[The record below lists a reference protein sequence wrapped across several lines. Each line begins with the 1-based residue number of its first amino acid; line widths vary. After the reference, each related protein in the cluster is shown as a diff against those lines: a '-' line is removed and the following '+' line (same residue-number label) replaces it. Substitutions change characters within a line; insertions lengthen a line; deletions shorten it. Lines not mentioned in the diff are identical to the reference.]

1 MKRFHSFCTDYNIF
15 TPFPLTEQLLCTFA
29 ASLADQGL
37 APQTIKSYLSAVRNM
52 QISLGLPDPRDQSS
66 MPMLKRVQAGIARL
80 RMLKGTAPRVRLPI
94 TPHVLSRIH
103 DFLSSSPDQ
112 DKTVIVAVATTAFFG
127 FFRLG
132 ELLPT
137 STAAFNPTTDLAW
150 GDVAVDNRQNPRM
163 LQIHLKTSKTQQ
175 FGPGVDVV
183 LGTTGTTLC
192 PVTAMVQ
199 YIKERGSQPGAFFLS
214 PAKTALTKAQF
225 VSRIRAILQLLGLP
239 HCDYA
244 GHSFRIG
251 AATTAASM
259 GVEDS
264 MIQTL
269 GRWHSAAFLQYI
281 RTPKEQLA
289 AMSAVLATS
298 SPRQT

>member
-1 MKRFHSFCTDYNIF
+1 MI
-15 TPFPLTEQLLCTFA
+15 
-29 ASLADQGL
+29 LA
-37 APQTIKSYLSAVRNM
+37 I
-52 QISLGLPDPRDQSS
+52 
-66 MPMLKRVQAGIARL
+66 
-80 RMLKGTAPRVRLPI
+80 
-94 TPHVLSRIH
+94 
-103 DFLSSSPDQ
+103 
-112 DKTVIVAVATTAFFG
+112 ATTAFFG
-127 FFRLG
+127 FFHLG
-132 ELLPT
+132 ELFPT
-137 STAAFNPTTDLAW
+137 SAAAFNATTDLAW
-150 GDVAVDNRQNPRM
+150 GDVAVDNRRNPRM

-175 FGPGVDVV
+175 FGPGVDIV

-199 YIKERGSQPGAFFLS
+199 YIAERGSQPGAFFLS
-214 PAKTALTKAQF
+214 PTKTALTKAQF

-269 GRWHSAAFLQYI
+269 GRWQSAVFLQYI

>member
-1 MKRFHSFCTDYNIF
+1 
-15 TPFPLTEQLLCTFA
+15 
-29 ASLADQGL
+29 
-37 APQTIKSYLSAVRNM
+37 
-52 QISLGLPDPRDQSS
+52 
-66 MPMLKRVQAGIARL
+66 ML
-80 RMLKGTAPRVRLPI
+80 
-94 TPHVLSRIH
+94 
-103 DFLSSSPDQ
+103 
-112 DKTVIVAVATTAFFG
+112 AVATTAFFG

-137 STAAFNPTTDLAW
+137 SAVDFNATTDLAW
-150 GDVAVDNRQNPRM
+150 GDVAVDSRRNPRM
-163 LQIHLKTSKTQQ
+163 IQIHLKTSKTQQ

-199 YIKERGSQPGAFFLS
+199 YIAERGSQPGPFFLN
-214 PAKTALTKAQF
+214 PTKTTLTKAQF
-225 VSRIRAILQLLGLP
+225 ISRIRSILQLLGLP

-281 RTPKEQLA
+281 RTPKERLA
-289 AMSAVLATS
+289 AISAVLATS
-298 SPRQT
+298 APQ

>member
-1 MKRFHSFCTDYNIF
+1 MKRFHSFCTDYDIF

-29 ASLADQGL
+29 AFLADQGL

-66 MPMLKRVQAGIARL
+66 MPRLKRVQAGIARL

-112 DKTVIVAVATTAFFG
+112 DKTVILAVATTAFFG

-137 STAAFNPTTDLAW
+137 STAAFNLTTDLAW

-163 LQIHLKTSKTQQ
+163 LQI
-175 FGPGVDVV
+175 
-183 LGTTGTTLC
+183 
-192 PVTAMVQ
+192 
-199 YIKERGSQPGAFFLS
+199 
-214 PAKTALTKAQF
+214 
-225 VSRIRAILQLLGLP
+225 
-239 HCDYA
+239 
-244 GHSFRIG
+244 
-251 AATTAASM
+251 
-259 GVEDS
+259 
-264 MIQTL
+264 
-269 GRWHSAAFLQYI
+269 
-281 RTPKEQLA
+281 
-289 AMSAVLATS
+289 S
-298 SPRQT
+298 SSTIT

>member
-1 MKRFHSFCTDYNIF
+1 
-15 TPFPLTEQLLCTFA
+15 
-29 ASLADQGL
+29 
-37 APQTIKSYLSAVRNM
+37 V
-52 QISLGLPDPRDQSS
+52 
-66 MPMLKRVQAGIARL
+66 VW
-80 RMLKGTAPRVRLPI
+80 
-94 TPHVLSRIH
+94 
-103 DFLSSSPDQ
+103 
-112 DKTVIVAVATTAFFG
+112 AVATTAFFG

-137 STAAFNPTTDLAW
+137 SATAFNASTDLAW
-150 GDVAVDNRQNPRM
+150 GDVAVENRQSPRM
-163 LQIHLKTSKTQQ
+163 FQIHLKTSKTQQ

-183 LGTTGTTLC
+183 VGTSGTTLC
-192 PVTAMVQ
+192 PVTAMAQ
-199 YIKERGSQPGAFFLS
+199 YIAERGSQPGPFFLN
-214 PAKTALTKAQF
+214 PTKTTLTKAQF
-225 VSRIRAILQLLGLP
+225 ISRIRSILQLLGLP

-289 AMSAVLATS
+289 AISAVLATS
-298 SPRQT
+298 SPH

>member
-1 MKRFHSFCTDYNIF
+1 MKTFHCC
-15 TPFPLTEQLLCTFA
+15 L
-29 ASLADQGL
+29 
-37 APQTIKSYLSAVRNM
+37 
-52 QISLGLPDPRDQSS
+52 
-66 MPMLKRVQAGIARL
+66 LKRVQAGIARL
-80 RMLKGTAPRVRLPI
+80 RMLKGTAPRVQLPI

-103 DFLSSSPDQ
+103 KFLSSSSDQ
-112 DKTVIVAVATTAFFG
+112 DKTVILAVATTAFFR
-127 FFRLG
+127 FFQRG

-137 STAAFNPTTDLAW
+137 SAAAFNATTDLAW
-150 GDVAVDNRQNPRM
+150 GDVVVDNRRNPRM
-163 LQIHLKTSKTQQ
+163 LQIHLITSKTQQ

-183 LGTTGTTLC
+183 LGTAGATLC
-192 PVTAMVQ
+192 PVTVMVQ
-199 YIKERGSQPGAFFLS
+199 YIAERGSQPGAS
-214 PAKTALTKAQF
+214 PTKTALTKAQF